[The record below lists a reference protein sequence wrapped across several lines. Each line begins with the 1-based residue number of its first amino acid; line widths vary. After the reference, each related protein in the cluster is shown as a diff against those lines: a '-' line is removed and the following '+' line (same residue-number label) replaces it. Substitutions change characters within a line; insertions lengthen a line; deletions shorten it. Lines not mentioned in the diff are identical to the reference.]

1 MLLMDMKKLSVII
14 VLFSVVALSVVG
26 FAQGATTGTV
36 AATVTAQNVSVTVT
50 SGTVAYGALA
60 ANTSKSTIAT
70 DLNNTQVASNSGNV
84 PEDFVIAGTNSTG
97 WTLGATAGVNTYVHQ
112 FCTTGCTTPPTNF
125 TALTTSNQALA
136 NILAAGATQNFDLRI
151 TTPTSSSVTTQQAVN
166 VVITAT
172 AH

>member
-1 MLLMDMKKLSVII
+1 MSLIS
-14 VLFSVVALSVVG
+14 VLFAFVGLSVVG
-26 FAQGATTGTV
+26 LVQGATTGTV

-84 PEDFVIAGTNSTG
+84 PEDFVIAGTNSSS

-112 FCTTGCTTPPTNF
+112 FCITSCTTPPTNF
-125 TALTTSNQALA
+125 TALTTSNQTLA
-136 NILAAGATQNFDLRI
+136 NIVAAGATQNFDLRI
-151 TTPTSSSVTTQQAVN
+151 TTPTSSSVTIQQSVN
-166 VVITAT
+166 VTITAT